1 MIGKFITY
9 GKSGF
14 TAKAKSYK
22 VWLTDVKARLIYILV
37 FSSLALVGC
46 KTVQPTR
53 TIIQNDTL
61 IIRDS
66 VFYNNIQ
73 KIYDSVYIQG
83 DTVHHYH
90 IKNVYIDKT
99 KTSDTK
105 EARNEKEKECSK
117 CSDKLEKSDK
127 WNSLFTWLNP
137 LVLIVGLV
145 FCLKRSN

>member
-1 MIGKFITY
+1 MIDKFIIY

-22 VWLTDVKARLIYILV
+22 VWLTDVKARLIFILV
-37 FSSLALVGC
+37 FSSLALTGC
-46 KTVQPTR
+46 KTVQPTT

-61 IIRDS
+61 IIHDS
-66 VFYNNIQ
+66 VFCNNIQ

-90 IKNVYIDKT
+90 IQYVFRDKL

-105 EARNEKEKECSK
+105 EARNEKEKECPK
-117 CSDKLEKSDK
+117 CSDKVEKSDK

-137 LVLIVGLV
+137 IVLIVGLV

>member
-1 MIGKFITY
+1 M
-9 GKSGF
+9 
-14 TAKAKSYK
+14 
-22 VWLTDVKARLIYILV
+22 TDVKVRLIYILV
-37 FSSLALVGC
+37 FSSLALNGC

-66 VFYNNIQ
+66 VFCNNIQ
-73 KIYDSVYIQG
+73 KIYDSVYIRG

-105 EARNEKEKECSK
+105 EARNEKEKECTK
-117 CSDKLEKSDK
+117 CSDKLKKSDK
-127 WNSLFTWLNP
+127 LNSLFTFLNP
-137 LVLIVGLV
+137 IVLIVGLV

>member
-1 MIGKFITY
+1 M
-9 GKSGF
+9 
-14 TAKAKSYK
+14 
-22 VWLTDVKARLIYILV
+22 
-37 FSSLALVGC
+37 
-46 KTVQPTR
+46 QPTR

-66 VFYNNIQ
+66 VFCNNIQ

-90 IKNVYIDKT
+90 IKYVYRDRMKI
-99 KTSDTK
+99 SESK
-105 EARNEKEKECSK
+105 EAKKEKEKECPKS
-117 CSDKLEKSDK
+117 SDKLEKSDK
-127 WNSLFTWLNP
+127 WNSLLTWLNP